1 MSNLAKTLFFMLAS
15 IALLADVSFIVW
27 ATSLNF
33 LIVVPALLS
42 ACYLAYLAAQY
53 TILKE

>member
-1 MSNLAKTLFFMLAS
+1 MLAS
-15 IALLADVSFIVW
+15 IALLADVAFIVW

-33 LIVVPALLS
+33 LIVMPALLS